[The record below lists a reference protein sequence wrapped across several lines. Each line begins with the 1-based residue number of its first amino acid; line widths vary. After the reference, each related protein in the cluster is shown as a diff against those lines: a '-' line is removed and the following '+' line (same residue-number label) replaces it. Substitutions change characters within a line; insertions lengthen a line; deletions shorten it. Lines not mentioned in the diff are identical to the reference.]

1 MKLVVCVSNFY
12 NVAYILYCQKNAVL
26 YNLLHFF
33 LRKFCLVFLI
43 AMYWESIKAV
53 APEYQKNDLY
63 RYKV

>member
-26 YNLLHFF
+26 YNLLYFF
-33 LRKFCLVFLI
+33 LRKFCLLFLM
-43 AMYWESIKAV
+43 AMYWENIKAD
-53 APEYQKNDLY
+53 ASDYQKNYLN